1 MKRAGRRAGCR
12 LERSN
17 ATVFMVG
24 ATKVPD
30 MATGGETRE
39 AEINRLYGLPLDEFT
54 AVRDELAKRLR
65 GEGERGAAEDVK
77 RLRKP
82 SLAAWAL
89 NQVRRNDPQRVDE
102 LIAAGERLRD
112 AQGRLLATGD
122 RGLLRDA
129 AAVERRLAQELV
141 RLGEGQLRDAGH
153 SVSAT
158 VQSKLWATVHAVAG
172 DQEARDLLAA
182 GRLLRDHETS
192 DLGLVA
198 AGPGVVQAPEA
209 PTAKP
214 RGRQTSAHRAVER
227 KLRDVERRLERA
239 RKRQQEIDEK
249 LHESEQRAT
258 DARREAAR
266 AASELER
273 AQAGAERVRERAREA
288 AEQVSEL
295 EAALRELALTSQ

>member
-1 MKRAGRRAGCR
+1 
-12 LERSN
+12 
-17 ATVFMVG
+17 
-24 ATKVPD
+24 
-30 MATGGETRE
+30 MATGGEPRE

-54 AVRDELAKRLR
+54 VARDELAKRLR

-129 AAVERRLAQELV
+129 AAEERRLAQELV

-182 GRLLRDHETS
+182 GRLLHDHETS

-198 AGPGVVQAPEA
+198 AGPGVQAPEA

-214 RGRQTSAHRAVER
+214 RGPQTSARRAVER
-227 KLRDVERRLERA
+227 KLKDVERRLERA

-249 LHESEQRAT
+249 LHEAEQRVT

-288 AEQVSEL
+288 AEQVSKL